1 MFHLD
6 EPELASFPHAHCS
19 SCKRDVVVYRELDDE
34 QDFTYHCV
42 DCDTATSEPGV
53 FEWTAKEAET
63 LGYQLET
70 TVPEGGGC
78 GEGSCSH

>member
-6 EPELASFPHAHCS
+6 EPELASFPHAHCPTCS
-19 SCKRDVVVYRELDDE
+19 RDVVVYRELDGQNE
-34 QDFTYHCV
+34 FTYHCL
-42 DCDTATSEPGV
+42 DCDTATAPPGGPTWSV
-53 FEWTAKEAET
+53 KQAEQE
-63 LGYQLET
+63 GYQLET

>member
-1 MFHLD
+1 M
-6 EPELASFPHAHCS
+6 
-19 SCKRDVVVYRELDDE
+19 VVYRELDGDN
-34 QDFTYHCV
+34 QFTYHCL
-42 DCDTATSEPGV
+42 DCDSPTAPPGGPDWSV
-53 FEWTAKEAET
+53 KDAES